1 MPGYRVKEAL
11 PEEDGEALAER
22 QGPTPRLAV
31 RNIGKSYG
39 PVRALDDVSVDFH
52 AGEIHALVGENGA
65 GKSTL
70 TKVLAGEISPDHGA
84 ILIDGVHAPMA
95 SPIDARHRGIAVVH
109 QHFPLAQAQTVA
121 ENIFLG
127 APPLLGPK
135 WFPIVD
141 WARLITGARDILKLF
156 GLARLARR
164 LVRELTVA
172 ERQVVAI
179 ATALNRKARIIILDE
194 PTSSLDGTEI
204 ETLFETMRQVKNDGA
219 CIIFITHSMEEVL
232 RIADRITV
240 LRDGRLIDTMR
251 AEEADARKLVR
262 MIVGR
267 ELAEGYPK
275 IDVAIGEPILAVR
288 GVDVLGDRRVSLDVR
303 SGEIVGLPVHMGSGV
318 SDLLT
323 GISGQRV
330 FKEGEIRFA
339 TDDLTRTNM
348 RRMIRAGLCL
358 VPGDATTE
366 GLISTLTIE
375 ENILLPNLKAYSRFG
390 IVHRKRIRALCM
402 ELIGL
407 LDIRPADPNIV
418 VKNLSGGNRQKVV
431 IAKWLAA
438 GARLLV
444 MDDPTKGVDVGAK
457 MEIYSCIG
465 NFVRKGRAVLWA
477 STDVDEILGL
487 ADRIVVIR
495 DGEVAGTFGR
505 AEADKVAILDI
516 MIGSRPGP
524 PPTSGGGPDAVSRPA
539 SQ

>member
-1 MPGYRVKEAL
+1 MVKEAL
-11 PEEDGEALAER
+11 NKDGEALAEG
-22 QGPTPRLAV
+22 QGPTPRLAA

-39 PVRALDDVSVDFH
+39 PVQALIDVSVDFH

-70 TKVLAGEISPDHGA
+70 TKVLAGGVSPDSGA
-84 ILIDGVHAPMA
+84 VLIDGAPVSLT
-95 SPIDARHRGIAVVH
+95 SPIDARHHGIAVVH

-127 APPLLGPK
+127 APPLMGPK
-135 WFPIVD
+135 WLPIID
-141 WARLITGARDILKLF
+141 WVRLIAGARDILKLF

-179 ATALNRKARIIILDE
+179 ATALNRKARIILFDE
-194 PTSSLDGTEI
+194 PTSSLDSTET
-204 ETLFETMRQVKNDGA
+204 ETLFENMRQMRNDGA
-219 CIIFITHSMEEVL
+219 CVIFITHSMEEVL
-232 RIADRITV
+232 SIADRITV
-240 LRDGRLIDTMR
+240 LRDGKLIGTMT
-251 AEEADARKLVR
+251 AGEVDASKLVR

-275 IDVAIGEPILAVR
+275 IDTAIGDPILNVR
-288 GVDVLGDRRVSLDVR
+288 GVDVLGDHRVSLDVR

-318 SDLLT
+318 SDLLS

-330 FKEGEIRFA
+330 FDEGAVHFGSGDI
-339 TDDLTRTNM
+339 TRTNM
-348 RRMIRAGLCL
+348 RRKIRAGLCL

-375 ENILLPNLKAYSRFG
+375 ENILLPNLNAYSCFG
-390 IVHRKRIRALCM
+390 VVRRKRIRALCM

-407 LDIRPADPNIV
+407 LDIRPANPNIV
-418 VKNLSGGNRQKVV
+418 VQNLSGGNRQKVV

-438 GARLLV
+438 GAKLLV

-465 NFVRKGRAVLWA
+465 NFVGKGCAVLWA
-477 STDVDEILGL
+477 STDVDELLGL
-487 ADRIVVIR
+487 ADQMVVIR
-495 DGEVAGTFGR
+495 DGEVAGTFQHQ
-505 AEADKVAILDI
+505 EVDKVAILDL
-516 MIGSRPGP
+516 MIGSQPGA
-524 PPTSGGGPDAVSRPA
+524 PPTSAGGLDAATRPP